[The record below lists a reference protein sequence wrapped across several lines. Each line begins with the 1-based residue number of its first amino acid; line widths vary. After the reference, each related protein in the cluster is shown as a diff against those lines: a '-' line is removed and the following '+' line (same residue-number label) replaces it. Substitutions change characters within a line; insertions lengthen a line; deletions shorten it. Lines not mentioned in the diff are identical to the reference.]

1 MQFIYPEFLFALS
14 VLAIPIIIHLFNF
27 RRFKKIYFTNVRF
40 LKEIKQDTQSKSK
53 LKHLLVLLSRL
64 LALTFLVLAFAQP
77 FIPAKTNK
85 VQTGT
90 KRVSIYVDNSFS
102 MDALG
107 KNGSLLE
114 TAKKKA
120 REIANAYKPSDEFQL
135 LTSSFEGRHQRLVN
149 RDEFIRIL
157 DEIKPTSSVH
167 SISEILQRQQDAL
180 FSEGKSKTSK
190 TAYIISDFQQS
201 TFNLESAKID
211 SALQVSLVPVAASA
225 LNNLFIDTCF
235 LATPFV
241 QLNTPNELVV
251 KIRNTGGTDVEN
263 IPLKLLINNSQ
274 KAIASISVNSNSSIE
289 TKLSF
294 TISAG
299 GWQRAQLNITDY
311 PITFDDNFFFN
322 FNVRNNLQVLCINGD
337 QPSPALNAIFGNDP
351 YFSLKNSNHNQVD
364 YSAFSSMQLIILN
377 EVNDYSSGLIQ
388 ELKKFVTKGGSVF
401 VIPSTNAN
409 ISNYNNLF
417 SELEINSFG
426 TKVQQQEKVDKI
438 EVRHPLFTG
447 VFEKGKSLPENMDLP
462 IVNSYYSVLRN
473 SKTISE
479 TVMKLSGGN
488 TYLSSNQSGR
498 GVVYVLASS
507 LQPEDGNFSRHA
519 LFVPVLL
526 RAALRGSSEINKPL
540 IIGEDHDFGI
550 SDTLISADNVFHLIN
565 TKEKFD
571 IIPESKIYNNA
582 TILSVHDQI
591 KNAENYDLN
600 AGNALVAVESFN
612 FNRKESDLSVY
623 SPTELTEIS
632 SKYGNSKINVIETEG
647 KDLSHSIA
655 QLNEGKRLWKY
666 CIILVLVFLAIEILL
681 IRFFR
686 K

>member
-167 SISEILQRQQDAL
+167 FVSEILQRQQDAL

-225 LNNLFIDTCF
+225 LNNLFIDTCY

-263 IPLKLLINNSQ
+263 IPLKLMINNSQ

-438 EVRHPLFTG
+438 EVRHPLFKG

-623 SPTELTEIS
+623 SPSELTEIS

>member
-14 VLAIPIIIHLFNF
+14 VLAIPVIIHLFNF

-77 FIPAKTNK
+77 FIPANNNK

-107 KNGSLLE
+107 KSGSLLE

-157 DEIKPTSSVH
+157 DEIQPTSSVH
-167 SISEILQRQQDAL
+167 TISEILQRQQDAL

-201 TFNLESAKID
+201 TFNLENAKID

-225 LNNLFIDTCF
+225 MNNLFIDTCY

-263 IPLKLLINNSQ
+263 IPLKLLINDTQ
-274 KAIASISVNSNSSIE
+274 KAIASISVNSNSSVE
-289 TKLSF
+289 TKLNF
-294 TISAG
+294 TISTG
-299 GWQRAQLNITDY
+299 GWQRAQLNIADY

-322 FNVRNNLQVLCINGD
+322 FNVRTNLQVLCINGD
-337 QPSPALNAIFGNDP
+337 QPSPALNAVFGNDP
-351 YFSLKNSNHNQVD
+351 YFSLKNSNQNQID
-364 YSAFSSMQLIILN
+364 YSAFSFMQLIVLN
-377 EVNDYSSGLIQ
+377 ELTDYSSGLIQ
-388 ELKKFVTKGGSVF
+388 ELKRYTAKGGSVF
-401 VIPSTNAN
+401 VIPSVNAN

-417 SELEINSFG
+417 SELAINSFG
-426 TKVQQQEKVDKI
+426 TKVQQQLKVEKL

-447 VFEKGKSLPENMDLP
+447 VFEKGKNIPENMDLP
-462 IVNSYYSVLRN
+462 MVNSYYPIMRN
-473 SKTISE
+473 SKSVSE
-479 TVMKLSGGN
+479 TVMKLTGGS

-550 SDTLISADNVFHLIN
+550 SDTLISADNVFHLVN

-582 TILSVHDQI
+582 TVLSVHDQI
-591 KNAENYDLN
+591 KKAENYDLN

-612 FNRKESDLSVY
+612 FNRKESDLGVF
-623 SPTELTEIS
+623 SPSELTELS

-647 KDLSHSIA
+647 RDLSHSIA

>member
-251 KIRNTGGTDVEN
+251 KIRNTGGTEVEN
-263 IPLKLLINNSQ
+263 IPLKLMINNSQ

>member
-135 LTSSFEGRHQRLVN
+135 LTSSFEGRHQRLVS
-149 RDEFIRIL
+149 RDEFIRFI
-157 DEIKPTSSVH
+157 DEIQPTSSVH
-167 SISEILQRQQDAL
+167 TISEILQRQQDAL

-201 TFNLESAKID
+201 IFNLESAKID

-225 LNNLFIDTCF
+225 MNNLFIDTCY

-251 KIRNTGGTDVEN
+251 KVRNTGGTDVEN

-294 TISAG
+294 TISTG
-299 GWQRAQLNITDY
+299 GWQRAQLNIADY

-337 QPSPALNAIFGNDP
+337 QPSSALNAIFGNDP
-351 YFSLKNSNHNQVD
+351 YFSLRNSSHNQVD
-364 YSAFSSMQLIILN
+364 YSAFTSMQLIILN

-388 ELKKFVTKGGSVF
+388 ELKKFAAKGGSVF
-401 VIPSTNAN
+401 VIPSANAN

-417 SELEINSFG
+417 SELGINSFG
-426 TKVQQQEKVDKI
+426 QKVQQQEKVDKI

-462 IVNSYYSVLRN
+462 LVNSYYNVLRN

-519 LFVPVLL
+519 LFVPILL

-565 TKEKFD
+565 LKEKFD

-623 SPTELTEIS
+623 TPTELTEIS

-655 QLNEGKRLWKY
+655 ELNEGKRLWKY

-681 IRFFR
+681 IRYFR

>member
-225 LNNLFIDTCF
+225 LNNLFIDTCY

-251 KIRNTGGTDVEN
+251 KIRNTGGTEVEN
-263 IPLKLLINNSQ
+263 IPLKLMINNSQ

>member
-251 KIRNTGGTDVEN
+251 KIRNTGGTEVEN
-263 IPLKLLINNSQ
+263 IPLKLMINNSQ

-623 SPTELTEIS
+623 SPSELTEIS

>member
-225 LNNLFIDTCF
+225 LNNLFIDTCY

-263 IPLKLLINNSQ
+263 IPLKLMINNSQ

-623 SPTELTEIS
+623 SPSELTEIS

>member
-167 SISEILQRQQDAL
+167 FVSEILQRQQDAL

-225 LNNLFIDTCF
+225 LNNLFIDTCY

-263 IPLKLLINNSQ
+263 IPLKLMINNSQ

-623 SPTELTEIS
+623 SPSELTEIS

>member
-251 KIRNTGGTDVEN
+251 KIRNTGGTEVEN
-263 IPLKLLINNSQ
+263 IPLKLMINNSQ

-462 IVNSYYSVLRN
+462 LVNSYYSVLRN

-623 SPTELTEIS
+623 SPSELTEIS

>member
-40 LKEIKQDTQSKSK
+40 LREIKQDTQSKSK

-64 LALTFLVLAFAQP
+64 LALTFLVFAFAQP

-90 KRVSIYVDNSFS
+90 KRISIYVDNSFS

-149 RDEFIRIL
+149 RDDFLRNL
-157 DEIKPTSSVH
+157 DEVQPSSSVH
-167 SISEILQRQQDAL
+167 TISEILQRQQDAL

-190 TAYIISDFQQS
+190 TAYVVSDFQQS
-201 TFNLESAKID
+201 TMDLENAKID
-211 SALQVSLVPVAASA
+211 SSLQVSLVPITAATI
-225 LNNLFIDTCF
+225 NNLYIDTCY
-235 LATPFV
+235 LSTPFV
-241 QLNTPNELVV
+241 QVNTPNELVV
-251 KIRNTGGTDVEN
+251 KIRNTGGNNAEN
-263 IPLKLLINNSQ
+263 VPLKLSINNSQ
-274 KAIASISVNSNSSIE
+274 KAIASFSINSNSSAE
-289 TKLSF
+289 VKLSF
-294 TISAG
+294 TISSG
-299 GWQRAQLNITDY
+299 GWQRAQLNIADY

-351 YFSLKNSNHNQVD
+351 YFNLKNSNQNQID
-364 YSAFSSMQLIILN
+364 YSAFSFMQLIVLN
-377 EVNDYSSGLIQ
+377 EVNDFSSGLIQ
-388 ELKKFVTKGGSVF
+388 ELKKYVLKGGSIF
-401 VIPSTNAN
+401 IIPSSKAN

-417 SELEINSFG
+417 SEIGINSFG
-426 TKVQQQEKVDKI
+426 TKIQQQEKVDKI
-438 EVRHPLFTG
+438 EVKHPLFTG
-447 VFEKGKSLPENMDLP
+447 VFEKGKKLPENIDLP
-462 IVNSYYSVLRN
+462 LVNAYYPILRN
-473 SKTISE
+473 GKNVSE

-488 TYLSSNQSGR
+488 AYLTSTQSGR
-498 GVVYVLASS
+498 GIVYLLASS
-507 LQPEDGNFSRHA
+507 LQPEDGNFPRHA

-565 TKEKFD
+565 KKEKFD

-582 TILSVHDQI
+582 TVLSVHDQI

-600 AGNALVAVESFN
+600 AGNSLVAVESFN

-623 SPTELTEIS
+623 TASELTELS
-632 SKYGNSKINVIETEG
+632 SKYGNSRINVIETEG

-666 CIILVLVFLAIEILL
+666 CIILVLAFLAAEILL

>member
-263 IPLKLLINNSQ
+263 IPLKLMINNSQ

>member
-263 IPLKLLINNSQ
+263 IPLKLMINNSQ

-462 IVNSYYSVLRN
+462 LVNSYYSVLRN

-623 SPTELTEIS
+623 SPSELTEIS

>member
-225 LNNLFIDTCF
+225 LNNLFIDTCY

-263 IPLKLLINNSQ
+263 IPLKLMINNSQ

>member
-167 SISEILQRQQDAL
+167 FVSEILQRQQDAL

-251 KIRNTGGTDVEN
+251 KIRNTGGTEVEN
-263 IPLKLLINNSQ
+263 IPLKLMINNSQ

-623 SPTELTEIS
+623 SPSELTEIS

>member
-263 IPLKLLINNSQ
+263 IPLKLMINNSQ

-623 SPTELTEIS
+623 SPSELTEIS

>member
-107 KNGSLLE
+107 KNGSLIE

-135 LTSSFEGRHQRLVN
+135 LTSSFEGRHQRLMS

-157 DEIKPTSSVH
+157 DEIQPTSSVH
-167 SISEILQRQQDAL
+167 TVSEILQRQQDAL

-201 TFNLESAKID
+201 TFDLESAKID
-211 SALQVSLVPVAASA
+211 SALQVSLVPVTASA
-225 LNNLFIDTCF
+225 LNNLFIDTCY

-274 KAIASISVNSNSSIE
+274 KAIASISVNSNSSLE

-294 TISAG
+294 TISEG

-388 ELKKFVTKGGSVF
+388 ELKKFATKGGSVF
-401 VIPSTNAN
+401 VIPSANAN

-417 SELEINSFG
+417 SELGINSFG

-462 IVNSYYSVLRN
+462 LVNSYYSVLRN

-507 LQPEDGNFSRHA
+507 LQPEDGTFSRHA

-565 TKEKFD
+565 LKEKFD

-600 AGNALVAVESFN
+600 AGTALVAVESFN

-623 SPTELTEIS
+623 SPAELTEFS

-681 IRFFR
+681 IRYFR

>member
-251 KIRNTGGTDVEN
+251 KIRNTGGTEVEN
-263 IPLKLLINNSQ
+263 IPLKLMINNSQ

-462 IVNSYYSVLRN
+462 LVNSYYSVLRN

-600 AGNALVAVESFN
+600 AGNALVAVETFN

-623 SPTELTEIS
+623 SPSELTEIS